1 MPFKDSIVTSGKV
14 RVKTSMTSGDTLAA
28 DGLVPGELALQAADG
43 RLLYKDDSGSVQ
55 GFPAGDGINKIV
67 AIAQTA
73 YEAITPSP
81 TTLYVITD

>member
-1 MPFKDSIVTSGKV
+1 MPFRDSKVTGGKV
-14 RVKTSMTSGDTLAA
+14 RVKTSMTSGETIGPS
-28 DGLVPGELALQAADG
+28 GLVPGEIALQAADG
-43 RLLYKDDSGSVQ
+43 RLLYKDPAGSVQ

-73 YEAITPSP
+73 YDAITPSP